1 MMQQLKAPLRR
12 ALAVTAV
19 GVTAIVAGAAFG
31 ATGRGDAASVPTGCP
46 AGKGAIK
53 VADLTLPARLMVDQ
67 WKSNPSVLDRSP
79 GTVTVSAHVTA
90 CGGRPVTGALVYVTA
105 TPWDQFST
113 PSEAVSGADGW
124 ANVSMSQ
131 ANHYPASP
139 RQELLAVFVRARKPG
154 EAILGGVSTR
164 RLVSFKVDLTQ

>member
-1 MMQQLKAPLRR
+1 MHSVKTPLRR
-12 ALAVTAV
+12 ALAALGLAT
-19 GVTAIVAGAAFG
+19 TAIAAGALFGVAGYG
-31 ATGRGDAASVPTGCP
+31 NAASAPSGCP
-46 AGKGAIK
+46 AGKGPIK

-67 WKSNPSVLDRSP
+67 WKSNPSVIGRTP

-90 CGGRPVTGALVYVTA
+90 CGGRDVSGALVYVTA

-113 PSEAVSGADGW
+113 PSEAATGADGW
-124 ANVSMSQ
+124 ATLSMAQ
-131 ANHYPASP
+131 ADHFPASR

-164 RLVSFKVDLTQ
+164 RLVSFKVDLSQ